1 MTYTSFNDFNL
12 TYIKLMN
19 IKHAKFY
26 KLQKPVF
33 LQILDDFIMYIYE
46 NKKYRRDNMSLLNL
60 LFTIDYKYSNLYNI
74 VMIYDLQ
81 RILPKIFQ

>member
-1 MTYTSFNDFNL
+1 
-12 TYIKLMN
+12 
-19 IKHAKFY
+19 
-26 KLQKPVF
+26 
-33 LQILDDFIMYIYE
+33 MYIYE